1 MSTIR
6 SNRDYHL
13 AKFRVGKY
21 LEKGVDMLSE
31 TEEQDLN
38 NLITDMREYE
48 SANVPA
54 EGRTALNS
62 LLNEYLEDRNRQ
74 R

>member
-38 NLITDMREYE
+38 NLITDMRAYE

-54 EGRTALNS
+54 EERTALSS
-62 LLNEYLEDRNRQ
+62 LLNEYLEARNRQ
-74 R
+74 G